1 MSIITHTDRD
11 NRLHVVYDDEQATP
25 AETYDIWLA
34 NASRW
39 VTTQP
44 GESPASVW
52 QRVLDT
58 VAAMR
63 AAIALSSGHLYFAT
77 VYVGSIQRTEQHQQ
91 SHIKDRISV
100 KLYELADPANNRNA
114 NSRVKALVALAE
126 LHGLNQPQTV
136 YVTLP
141 TLEQLDAEIAQR
153 KGQ

>member
-1 MSIITHTDRD
+1 MSIITHTDQD
-11 NRLHVVYDDEQATP
+11 NRLHVVYDDEHNTP

-44 GESPASVW
+44 GESPAAVW

-77 VYVGSIQRTEQHQQ
+77 VYVGSIQQTEQHQQ

-100 KLYELADPANNRNA
+100 KLYELADPANNKNA
-114 NSRVKALVALAE
+114 NSRVKALIALAE
-126 LHGLNQPQTV
+126 LYGLNQPQTV
-136 YVTLP
+136 YVSKRLTVP
-141 TLEQLDAEIAQR
+141 PC
-153 KGQ
+153 

>member
-11 NRLHVVYDDEQATP
+11 NRLHVVYDDEHTTP

-52 QRVLDT
+52 QRVLNT

-63 AAIALSSGHLYFAT
+63 AAVALSCGHLYYAT
-77 VYVGSIQRTEQHQQ
+77 VFVDVAPTEQYMQ
-91 SHIKDRISV
+91 SIIKDRVSA
-100 KLYELADPANNRNA
+100 KLYELASPANNRNA

-141 TLEQLDAEIAQR
+141 TLAQLDAEIAAR
-153 KGQ
+153 KGP